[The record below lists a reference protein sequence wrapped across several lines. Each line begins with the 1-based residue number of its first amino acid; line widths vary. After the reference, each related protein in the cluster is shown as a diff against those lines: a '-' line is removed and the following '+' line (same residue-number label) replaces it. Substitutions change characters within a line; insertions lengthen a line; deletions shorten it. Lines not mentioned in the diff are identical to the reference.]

1 MTKEEKISFVMNAL
15 KEGTYMILP
24 DTLTTGEGLV
34 YKISLSGNLSEDGI
48 ERGFL
53 YIPAG

>member
-34 YKISLSGNLSEDGI
+34 YKIS
-48 ERGFL
+48 
-53 YIPAG
+53 